1 MTAPLDGIRVVD
13 FTRVLSG
20 PSCTK
25 ALLDLGAEVIKV
37 EPPEGD
43 LTRSAQ
49 PRVDGIPVYFAQQNC
64 GKRCVS
70 IDLRTERG
78 REIAR
83 GLIDVADVVVEN
95 YRPGVMG
102 KLGLGYGDVSVS
114 NPGLVYCSISGYGQ
128 DGSASGRRSYAPVV
142 HAEMGVMEFAA
153 RKLGGDIRPEA
164 VSHADLYSGLQA
176 ALAVTA
182 ALVQRG
188 VTGRGQRIDVSMA
201 EVVLQATEWTAV
213 EVAGGEGE
221 RLHVFG
227 SFHAP
232 VLRLADGTT
241 VVVPGDP
248 VSTFPAWCRV
258 MERPELLDDER
269 LATPAARHADRE
281 HLLGVLRE
289 WAATVPTFDAFEAA
303 VGTQRMA
310 AGTVRSLVDAL
321 AEPWAD
327 ERGALVDVGAP
338 GAPIR
343 LPRSPFRF
351 SDADVG
357 THGRPALQGE
367 HNPEVLG
374 ELLGIAADEVATL
387 EDAGVLIRRVADPGA

>member
-1 MTAPLDGIRVVD
+1 VTAPLDAVRVVD

-25 ALLDLGAEVIKV
+25 ALIDLGAEVIKV

-43 LTRSAQ
+43 LTRTAQ

-70 IDLRTERG
+70 VDLGTERG

-102 KLGLGYGDVSVS
+102 RLGLGYGDVSVS
-114 NPGLVYCSISGYGQ
+114 NPRLVYCSISGYGQ
-128 DGSASGRRSYAPVV
+128 HGSASGRRSYAPVV

-182 ALVQRG
+182 ALLQRG
-188 VTGRGQRIDVSMA
+188 ASGRGQHIDVSMA

-213 EVAGGEGE
+213 EIAGGEE
-221 RLHVFG
+221 ARLHVFG

-232 VLRLADGTT
+232 VLRVADGTT

-258 MERPELLDDER
+258 MGRPDLLEDER
-269 LATPAARHADRE
+269 LSTPSARQANRGHVVE
-281 HLLGVLRE
+281 VLRE
-289 WAATVPTFDAFEAA
+289 WAATVPTFEQFEAA
-303 VGTQRMA
+303 VGSERMA
-310 AGTVRSLVDAL
+310 AGAVRSLRDAL
-321 AEPWAD
+321 AEPWAQ
-327 ERGALVDVGAP
+327 EREALVDVGTA
-338 GAPIR
+338 GASIR

-357 THGRPALQGE
+357 THGRPAMQGE
-367 HNPEVLG
+367 HNGDVLG
-374 ELLGIAADEVATL
+374 ELLGITADEVASL
-387 EDAGVLIRRVADPGA
+387 EAAGVLIRRAAEPGG